1 MQKSKITFELNL
13 QLFADAAAG
22 DSGTG
27 SEAGTQGVSG
37 VPNAT
42 NKGVKSN
49 PLADVVYGK
58 QDDVQT
64 TDAQNDADN
73 VADRQRAYDD
83 FIKNNKD
90 LDDAR
95 IQNIVQKRLKNSKD
109 TEERYKSTLPLLDIL
124 ANKYNVNSDDIAG
137 LTKAIEDDDSFFE
150 EEALERCL
158 TVDQLKEIRRMERE
172 NSALKQQMR
181 EQETQERANALYQN
195 WLSQADATK
204 NVYPS
209 FDLDAEMQ
217 NPQFVNLLRNNVD
230 VRTAYEVL
238 HKDDIIRGAMQFTAQ
253 TVEQKISNKIA
264 ANGRRP
270 SENGTNDQ
278 GSVMYKSD
286 VSQLSKADRQEIIRR
301 VARGEKI
308 RF

>member
-1 MQKSKITFELNL
+1 MQKSKINLELNL

-22 DSGTG
+22 DGGTG
-27 SEAGTQGVSG
+27 SGEAQGVSG
-37 VPNAT
+37 LPTVN

-124 ANKYNVNSDDIAG
+124 ANKYNVNADDIAG

-150 EEALERCL
+150 EEALERGL

-217 NPQFVNLLRNNVD
+217 NPQFVNLIRNNVD